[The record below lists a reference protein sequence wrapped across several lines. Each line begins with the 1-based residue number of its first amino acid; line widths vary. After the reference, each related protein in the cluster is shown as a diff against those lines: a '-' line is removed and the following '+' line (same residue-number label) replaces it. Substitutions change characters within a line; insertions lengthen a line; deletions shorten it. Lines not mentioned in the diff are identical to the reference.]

1 MGEQNMSN
9 ESDDLRRLLSA
20 PTNRRQLLRGMTITG
35 AGLAFGG
42 SILAACGGSD
52 DDDAGSTDTSAVTDE
67 TAETSGS
74 QAPSTGGEAA
84 SDAGAQLAE
93 MLGVDPANAGGGMTW
108 EMGAVLALTGPGSFY
123 GKTMTNG
130 INLAVKHIK
139 AAGGPDINVTTLDH
153 KSGDAQAGVDA
164 MRDLIAKGVPA
175 KLASYVD
182 DLGAMLPQTAQ
193 SKMFTLDGGGGTS
206 IFGQGQPYFYGTR
219 AITPNDALPGA
230 LKYIAETM
238 PEAKTLGYI
247 VWDLGEPTNTQIKD
261 DLLAK
266 AEAEGFEFNGLYEP
280 YPVGASD
287 YSTLIPKIKANLPDV
302 LIAYGSGQDPGH
314 FSSQW
319 YTSGG
324 DLCPFIGFELT
335 PDGVNAAKGAY
346 DEYGFTF
353 AADYFDE
360 SVGVNPLA
368 KLFLSEFQAEYGEA
382 PDFYAANFYENT
394 LAMWDV
400 IRRVLA
406 KGGDINS
413 GEELDA
419 AFQEDL
425 SAASVYGGDES
436 TVGRYEIDPE
446 THSVIR
452 RPMGVFQRKDGEVTP
467 LAYFNINGDDFE
479 LA

>member
-1 MGEQNMSN
+1 MST
-9 ESDDLRRLLSA
+9 DDAGLQRYLGTS
-20 PTNRRQLLRGMTITG
+20 TSRRQLLRGVGLLG
-35 AGLAFGG
+35 AGLALGG
-42 SILAACGGSD
+42 PLLAACSSDSKSGSTTAGGS
-52 DDDAGSTDTSAVTDE
+52 
-67 TAETSGS
+67 
-74 QAPSTGGEAA
+74 GG
-84 SDAGAQLAE
+84 SDAGAKLAE
-93 MLGVDPANAGGGMTW
+93 ILKIDKANAGAGLTW
-108 EMGAVLALTGPGSFY
+108 QMGAVLALTGPGAYY

-139 AAGGPDINVTTLDH
+139 AAGGPDIQVTTIDH

-164 MRDLIAKGVPA
+164 MRDLVAKKVPA

-182 DLGAMLPQTAQ
+182 DLGAMLPATEQA
-193 SKMFTLDGGGGTS
+193 KMFTLDGGGGTS
-206 IFGQGQPYFYGTR
+206 IFGQGKPYFYGTR

-230 LKYIAETM
+230 LEYLKTAM
-238 PEAKTLGYI
+238 PGKTKLGFI
-247 VWDLGEPTNTQIKD
+247 MWDLGEPVNTMIKD

-266 AEAEGFEFNGLYEP
+266 TAKAGFEANGLYEV

-287 YSTLIPKIKANLPDV
+287 YSTLIPKIKANMPDI

-324 DLCPFIGFELT
+324 DLCPFVGFELT

-346 DEYGFTF
+346 DKYGFMF
-353 AADYFDE
+353 AADYFDDK
-360 SVGVNPLA
+360 VGVNPLA
-368 KLFLSEFQAEYGEA
+368 KLFISEFQAEYGSM

-400 IRRVLA
+400 IRRVIK

-413 GEELDA
+413 GEQLNA

-425 SAASVYGGDES
+425 SAASVYGGDAT
-436 TVGRYEIDPE
+436 TVGAYKIDP
-446 THSVIR
+446 TSHTVIR
-452 RPMGVFQRKDGEVTP
+452 RPMGIFQQKDGKVTP
-467 LAYFNINGDDFE
+467 LAYFDIDAADYR

>member
-1 MGEQNMSN
+1 MSM
-9 ESDDLRRLLSA
+9 EDADVRRHLGAS
-20 PTNRRQLLRGMTITG
+20 TSRRQLLTGVGLAG
-35 AGLAFGG
+35 AGLILGG
-42 SILAACGGSD
+42 SVLAACGSD
-52 DDDAGSTDTSAVTDE
+52 DDEG
-67 TAETSGS
+67 SGS
-74 QAPSTGGEAA
+74 SDTAASGGTTGGTTGGSSGS
-84 SDAGAQLAE
+84 SDAGAKLAE
-93 MLGVDPANAGGGMTW
+93 ILGIDPATAGGGTKW
-108 EMGAVLALTGPGSFY
+108 KMGSVLALTGPGSYY

-139 AAGGPDINVTTLDH
+139 AAGGPEIEVITLDH
-153 KSGDAQAGVDA
+153 KSGDAQAGIDA
-164 MRDLIAKGVPA
+164 MRDLISKGVPA

-182 DLGAMLPQTAQ
+182 DLGAMLPQTEQ

-206 IFGQGQPYFYGTR
+206 IFGQGKPYFYGTR

-230 LKYIAETM
+230 LKYLKTAM
-238 PEAKTLGYI
+238 PGKTKLGYI
-247 VWDLGEPTNTQIKD
+247 MWDLGEPVNTQIRE

-266 AEAEGFEFNGLYEP
+266 AEAEGFEFNGLYEV

-287 YSTLIPKIKANLPDV
+287 YSTLIPKIKANMPDI

-324 DLCPFIGFELT
+324 DLCPFLGFELT

-346 DEYGFTF
+346 DEYGFMF

-360 SVGVNPLA
+360 NVGVNPLA
-368 KLFLSEFQAEYGEA
+368 QLFISEFQAEYGSM

-400 IRRVLA
+400 IRRVLK

-425 SAASVYGGDES
+425 TAASVYGGDAT
-436 TVGRYEIDPE
+436 TVGKYQIDP
-446 THSVIR
+446 TSHTVIR
-452 RPMGVFQRKDGEVTP
+452 RPMGIFQQKDGKVTP
-467 LAYFNINGDDFE
+467 LANFDINGDDYRE
-479 LA
+479 A

>member
-1 MGEQNMSN
+1 MSN
-9 ESDDLRRLLSA
+9 GNDDQGNPNSLNWLFEGRKS
-20 PTNRRQLLRGMTITG
+20 RRQLIRGVVITG
-35 AGLAFGG
+35 AGVAFGG
-42 SILAACGGSD
+42 QVLAACGSD
-52 DDDAGSTDTSAVTDE
+52 DDGASSGGDTS
-67 TAETSGS
+67 SGS
-74 QAPSTGGEAA
+74 VSSDAPAV
-84 SDAGAQLAE
+84 SDAGAKLAE
-93 MLGVDPANAGGGMTW
+93 ILNIGTENLGGGTTW
-108 EMGAVLALTGPGSFY
+108 QLGSVLALTGPGSFY
-123 GKTMTNG
+123 GQTMTKG
-130 INLAVKHIK
+130 TDLAVKHIK
-139 AAGGPDINVTTLDH
+139 AAGGPDIEVTVLDH
-153 KSGDAQAGVDA
+153 KSGDAQSGVDA
-164 MRDLIAKGVPA
+164 MRDLIAKNVPA

-182 DLGAMLPQTAQ
+182 DLGAMLPQTAE

-230 LKYIAETM
+230 LKYLKETM

-247 VWDLGEPTNTQIKD
+247 MWDLGEPINTQIRE

-266 AEAEGFEFNGLYEP
+266 AEKEGFEFNGLYEV

-319 YTSGG
+319 YTSGN
-324 DLCPFIGFELT
+324 DLCPFVGFELT
-335 PDGVNAAKGAY
+335 PDGVNAAKGTY

-353 AADYFDE
+353 SADYFDE
-360 SVGVNPLA
+360 NVGVNPLA
-368 KLFLSEFQAEYGEA
+368 KLFLSEFREEYGED

-413 GEELDA
+413 GEELNA
-419 AFQEDL
+419 AFREDL
-425 SAASVYGGDES
+425 SAASVYGGDAS
-436 TVGRYEIDPE
+436 TVGRYELDPD

-452 RPMGVFQRKDGEVTP
+452 RPMGIFQRKDGVVTP
-467 LAYFNINGDDFE
+467 LAYYNIDGADFQM
-479 LA
+479 A

>member
-1 MGEQNMSN
+1 MSM
-9 ESDDLRRLLSA
+9 EDADLRRHLGAS
-20 PTNRRQLLRGMTITG
+20 TSRRQLLKGVGLAG
-35 AGLAFGG
+35 AGLIFG
-42 SILAACGGSD
+42 SSALAACGSD
-52 DDDAGSTDTSAVTDE
+52 DDEDGGTADTAASGGTTGA
-67 TAETSGS
+67 TSGGTS
-74 QAPSTGGEAA
+74 DG
-84 SDAGAQLAE
+84 SDAGAKLAE
-93 MLGVDPANAGGGMTW
+93 ILGIDPATSGGGTSW
-108 EMGAVLALTGPGSFY
+108 KLGSVLALTGPGSYY
-123 GKTMTNG
+123 GKTMSNG
-130 INLAVKHIK
+130 IDLAVKHIK
-139 AAGGPDINVTTLDH
+139 AAGGPDIEVITLDH
-153 KSGDAQAGVDA
+153 KSGDAQAGIDA

-182 DLGAMLPQTAQ
+182 DLGAMLPQTEQA
-193 SKMFTLDGGGGTS
+193 KMFTLDGGGGTS
-206 IFGQGQPYFYGTR
+206 IFGQAKPFFYGTR

-230 LKYIAETM
+230 LTYLKTAM
-238 PEAKTLGYI
+238 PGKTKLGYI
-247 VWDLGEPTNTQIKD
+247 MWDLGEPVNTQIRE

-266 AEAEGFEFNGLYEP
+266 AEAAGFEFNGLYEV

-287 YSTLIPKIKANLPDV
+287 YSTLIPKIKANMPDI

-324 DLCPFIGFELT
+324 DLCPFLGFELT

-346 DEYGFTF
+346 DEYGFMF

-360 SVGVNPLA
+360 NVGVNPLA
-368 KLFLSEFQAEYGEA
+368 QLFIAEFQAEYGSM

-400 IRRVLA
+400 VRRVLK

-425 SAASVYGGDES
+425 TAASVYGGDAT
-436 TVGRYEIDPE
+436 TVGKYEIDP
-446 THSVIR
+446 TSHTVIR
-452 RPMGVFQRKDGEVTP
+452 RPMGIFQQKDGKVTP
-467 LAYFNINGDDFE
+467 LAYYDINGEDYRE
-479 LA
+479 A

>member
-1 MGEQNMSN
+1 MDMTNDN
-9 ESDDLRRLLSA
+9 EDLGRLLEAHTSRRRLLK
-20 PTNRRQLLRGMTITG
+20 GITLTG
-35 AGLAFGG
+35 VGLAFGAPL
-42 SILAACGGSD
+42 LAACGSD
-52 DDDAGSTDTSAVTDE
+52 DDSSGSASTDGGGTDS
-67 TAETSGS
+67 TGTTGGTSGGAS
-74 QAPSTGGEAA
+74 

-93 MLGVDPANAGGGMTW
+93 ILGIDPANAGGGETW
-108 EMGAVLALTGPGSFY
+108 QMGAVLALTGPGAFY

-130 INLAVKHIK
+130 INLATKHIA
-139 AAGGPDINVTTLDH
+139 AAGGPTIEVTTIDH

-164 MRDLIAKGVPA
+164 MRELISKNVPA

-182 DLGAMLPQTAQ
+182 NLGSMLPQTAE

-219 AITPNDALPGA
+219 AITPNDALPGV
-230 LKYIAETM
+230 LKYLKETN
-238 PEAKTLGYI
+238 PDANKLGYI
-247 VWDLGEPTNTQIKD
+247 MWDLGEPINTQIKD

-266 AEAEGFEFNGLYEP
+266 AEAEGFEFNGLYEV

-314 FSSQW
+314 FASQW

-360 SVGVNPLA
+360 NVAVNPLA
-368 KLFLSEFQAEYGEA
+368 RLFLEEFRAEYGED

-394 LAMWDV
+394 LAMWDM

-419 AFQEDL
+419 AFQDDL
-425 SAASVYGGDES
+425 SAASVYGGDET
-436 TVGRYEIDPE
+436 TVGRYEIDPV

-452 RPMGVFQRKDGEVTP
+452 RPMGVFERKDGVVTP
-467 LAYFNINGDDFE
+467 LAYYNINGDDFRM
-479 LA
+479 A

>member
-1 MGEQNMSN
+1 MTDEN
-9 ESDDLRRLLSA
+9 DDLSRLMRSA
-20 PTNRRQLLRGMTITG
+20 TSRRQLLRGITLTG
-35 AGLAFGG
+35 AGLALSGPL
-42 SILAACGGSD
+42 LAACGSD
-52 DDDAGSTDTSAVTDE
+52 DDGASDGDDSGSGDTAGGGGGGGST
-67 TAETSGS
+67 
-74 QAPSTGGEAA
+74 
-84 SDAGAQLAE
+84 SDAGARLAE
-93 MLGVDPANAGGGMTW
+93 ILEIDAENAGSGVTW
-108 EMGAVLALTGPGSFY
+108 QMGAVLALTGPGSFY
-123 GKTMTNG
+123 GKTMSNG
-130 INLAVKHIK
+130 INLATKHIA
-139 AAGGPDINVTTLDH
+139 AAGGPTIEVTTLDH

-182 DLGAMLPQTAQ
+182 NLGSMLPQTAQ

-219 AITPNDALPGA
+219 AITPNDALPGV
-230 LKYIAETM
+230 LKYLKETS
-238 PEAKTLGYI
+238 PEATKLGYI
-247 VWDLGEPTNTQIKD
+247 TWDLGEPVNTQIKD

-266 AEAEGFEFNGLYEP
+266 AEAEGFEFNGLYEV

-314 FSSQW
+314 FASQW

-353 AADYFDE
+353 SADYFDE
-360 SVGVNPLA
+360 NVGVNPLA
-368 KLFLSEFQAEYGEA
+368 QLFLEEFRAEYGED

-425 SAASVYGGDES
+425 SAASVYGGDAS
-436 TVGRYEIDPE
+436 TVGRYEIDPV

-452 RPMGVFQRKDGEVTP
+452 RPMGVFQQKDGVVTP
-467 LAYFNINGDDFE
+467 LAYFNINGDDFRM
-479 LA
+479 A

>member
-1 MGEQNMSN
+1 MSM
-9 ESDDLRRLLSA
+9 EDADLRRHLGAS
-20 PTNRRQLLRGMTITG
+20 TSRRQLLKGVGLAG
-35 AGLAFGG
+35 AGLLLGG
-42 SILAACGGSD
+42 SALAACGSDEEEDGGSS
-52 DDDAGSTDTSAVTDE
+52 G
-67 TAETSGS
+67 TA
-74 QAPSTGGEAA
+74 APEGTTGGTTGGSSGG

-93 MLGVDPANAGGGMTW
+93 ILGIDPATAGGGMSW
-108 EMGAVLALTGPGSFY
+108 KLGSVLALTGPGSYY

-130 INLAVKHIK
+130 IDLAVKHIK
-139 AAGGPDINVTTLDH
+139 AAGGPDIEVITLDH
-153 KSGDAQAGVDA
+153 KSGDAQAGIDA
-164 MRDLIAKGVPA
+164 MRDLISKGVAA

-182 DLGAMLPQTAQ
+182 DLGAMLPQTEQ

-206 IFGQGQPYFYGTR
+206 IFGQGKPYFYGTR

-230 LKYIAETM
+230 LKYLKTAM
-238 PEAKTLGYI
+238 PDKTKLGYI
-247 VWDLGEPTNTQIKD
+247 MWDLGEPVNTQIRE

-266 AEAEGFEFNGLYEP
+266 AEAEGFEFNGLYEV

-287 YSTLIPKIKANLPDV
+287 YSTLIPKIKDNMPDI

-324 DLCPFIGFELT
+324 ELCPFLGFELT

-346 DEYGFTF
+346 DEYGFMF

-360 SVGVNPLA
+360 NVGVNPLA
-368 KLFLSEFQAEYGEA
+368 QLFIAEFQAEYGSM

-400 IRRVLA
+400 IRRVLK

-425 SAASVYGGDES
+425 TAASVYGGDAT
-436 TVGRYEIDPE
+436 TVGKYQIDPVSH
-446 THSVIR
+446 TVIR
-452 RPMGVFQRKDGEVTP
+452 RPMGIFQQKDGKVTP
-467 LAYFNINGDDFE
+467 LAYFDINGEDYRE
-479 LA
+479 A

>member
-1 MGEQNMSN
+1 MSTEDSDRADQQFTARTRRELLKVMG
-9 ESDDLRRLLSA
+9 L
-20 PTNRRQLLRGMTITG
+20 TG
-35 AGLAFGG
+35 AGLMLGG
-42 SILAACGGSD
+42 PLLAACGS
-52 DDDAGSTDTSAVTDE
+52 SASKSAA
-67 TAETSGS
+67 TA
-74 QAPSTGGEAA
+74 APGGTPGGTATGGG
-84 SDAGAQLAE
+84 SSSGAGAKLIDI
-93 MLGVDPANAGGGMTW
+93 LKIDKSVAGGGKTW
-108 EMGAVLALTGPGSFY
+108 QMGAVLALTGPGSYY

-139 AAGGPDINVTTLDH
+139 AAGGPDIQVTTLDH

-164 MRDLIAKGVPA
+164 MRQLVAKKVPA

-182 DLGAMLPQTAQ
+182 DLGAMLPATEQA
-193 SKMFTLDGGGGTS
+193 KMFTLDGGGGTS
-206 IFGQGQPYFYGTR
+206 IFGQGKPYFYGTR

-230 LKYIAETM
+230 LKYLKKAM
-238 PEAKTLGYI
+238 PGKTKLGYI
-247 VWDLGEPTNTQIKD
+247 VWDLGEPVNGEIKA

-266 AEAEGFEFNGLYEP
+266 ATAQGFEFNGLYEV

-287 YSTLIPKIKANLPDV
+287 YSTLIPKIKANLPDI

-324 DLCPFIGFELT
+324 TLCPFIGFELT

-346 DEYGFTF
+346 DKYGFTF

-360 SVGVNPLA
+360 NVGVNPLA
-368 KLFLSEFQAEYGEA
+368 KLFISEFQAEYKLF

-394 LAMWDV
+394 LAMWDM
-400 IRRVLA
+400 IRRVLK

-413 GEELDA
+413 GEQLDA
-419 AFQEDL
+419 AFQADL
-425 SAASVYGGDES
+425 SAASVYGGDAT
-436 TVGRYEIDPE
+436 TVGQYKIDPK

-452 RPMGVFQRKDGEVTP
+452 RPMGIFEQKDGKVKA
-467 LAYFNINGDDFE
+467 LAYYDINGDDYR